1 MRARTRCTCDNAA
14 VLAGYGVGIYPSI
27 AEGAK
32 RVVKWD
38 KTFSP
43 NPDNKAVYDQ
53 LYVQWK
59 DVYKSQLEL
68 AEEGKVKSMW
78 RAPGL

>member
-1 MRARTRCTCDNAA
+1 MQATAWASTQASPRAQ
-14 VLAGYGVGIYPSI
+14 
-27 AEGAK
+27 K

-59 DVYKSQLEL
+59 DVYKSELEL
-68 AEEGKVKSMW
+68 AEEGKIKSMW

>member
-1 MRARTRCTCDNAA
+1 M
-14 VLAGYGVGIYPSI
+14 GIYPSI

-43 NPDNKAVYDQ
+43 NSDNKAVYDQ